1 MKEIEGDTNR
11 WKNIPCSWIGRI
23 NIMKMT
29 ILPQAIYRFNEI
41 HIKLP
46 TAFFTELEEKILTFV
61 WRHKKTKIAKVI
73 LRGKKKATT
82 KNGAGGIRL
91 LTSDHTTKLHS

>member
-1 MKEIEGDTNR
+1 ME
-11 WKNIPCSWIGRI
+11 NIPCSWIERI
-23 NIMKMT
+23 NIVKMT
-29 ILPQAIYRFNEI
+29 VLPKASYGFSAIP
-41 HIKLP
+41 IKLP

-61 WRHKKTKIAKVI
+61 WRHKKTQIAKVI

-91 LTSDHTTKLHS
+91 LTTDHTTKLHS